1 MKAGGN
7 AARDADWPDDLLGP
21 VSALPESSR
30 LWVAFSGGLDSV
42 LLLHVVAACHADVT
56 ALHINHQ
63 LQPNHQQTEQFC
75 RDVCARLGV
84 PVVVERVEVAGA
96 GSGAGG
102 LEEAARSARY
112 RVFKNRIGVNDLLL
126 MAHHGDD
133 QVETVLFRLLRG
145 TGVRGLAGMPR
156 DRALG
161 RGRLC
166 RPWLAVS
173 RERLEQ
179 VASAAGLS
187 WIEDPSNASH
197 TFDRNYLRHA
207 VVPGLKARWPGLLK
221 RVAHSAR
228 ACEESEQLNQRLAE
242 LQWQACSD
250 AGRLKLEAFR
260 LLSGP
265 EQRNLVRWWIHDQ
278 GWQVPALADWS
289 QALADMLDAGEDR
302 EPEIR
307 GEGYRLRRYR
317 GHFCLVPDAE
327 VPEQSAWLVPGHSIK
342 WGRWQLQLVAEVS
355 AATSKIPP
363 PPIRVS
369 TRQGGE
375 RVRFAAGEHSRALK
389 TWLQEQGVPPWERA
403 LLPLVY
409 RQEKAITELIAI
421 GDLWCSEQYSG
432 GAAVAGWR
440 LIVERDCD

>member
-7 AARDADWPDDLLGP
+7 AARDAGWPGDLLGP
-21 VSALPESSR
+21 VSSLPEFSR
-30 LWVAFSGGLDSV
+30 LWVAFSGGLDSS
-42 LLLHVVAACHADVT
+42 LLLHVAAACHPDVT

-63 LQPNHQQTEQFC
+63 LQPNHEQTEQFC
-75 RDVCARLGV
+75 RDACARLGV
-84 PVVVERVEVAGA
+84 ALVVERVEVAG
-96 GSGAGG
+96 SGAGG
-102 LEEAARSARY
+102 LEDAARGARY
-112 RVFKNRIGVNDLLL
+112 RVFRRWVDDNDLLL

-133 QVETVLFRLLRG
+133 QIETVLFRLLRG
-145 TGVRGLAGMPR
+145 TGVNGLAGMPHTR
-156 DRALG
+156 PLG
-161 RGRLC
+161 RGRLY
-166 RPWLAVS
+166 RPWLDIS

-179 VASAAGLS
+179 VAMAAGLN
-187 WIEDPSNASH
+187 WVEDPSNAGH
-197 TFDRNYLRHA
+197 AFDRNYLRHA
-207 VVPGLKARWPGLLK
+207 VLPGLKVRWPGLLK

-260 LLSGP
+260 LLTGP
-265 EQRNLVRWWIHDQ
+265 EQRNLVRWWIHHQ
-278 GWQVPALADWS
+278 GWQVPALSDWS
-289 QALADMLDAGEDR
+289 QALTDMVGAGEDR

-307 GEGYRLRRYR
+307 GEGFSLRRYR
-317 GHFCLVPDAE
+317 EYLYLVPNID
-327 VPEQSAWLVPGHSIK
+327 VPEPSVWLAPGPPMK
-342 WGRWQLQLVAEVS
+342 WGRWHLQLMAGPSPVTAKTPS
-355 AATSKIPP
+355 

-375 RVRFAAGEHSRALK
+375 RVRFTSGEHSRALK

-409 RQEKAITELIAI
+409 RQEQGINELIAI

-432 GAAVAGWR
+432 GGHAGGWR